1 MNSMMMKMF
10 QTCAIQKGDHG
21 ALKVSR
27 ATKETDF
34 KFCLI
39 LINVKVNSHTWL
51 VDLTHFLLDQSF
63 LSLEIAFKNWAEE

>member
-1 MNSMMMKMF
+1 M
-10 QTCAIQKGDHG
+10 
-21 ALKVSR
+21 SR